1 MSDVAIHNGAAALQ
15 ESGLVA
21 ALGQRSVVL
30 VGMMGAGKSSIGRRL
45 AGRLEIPFVDADTEI
60 EKAAGM
66 SIPEIF
72 SAHGEPYFRAGE
84 TRVIAR
90 LLDGGPQVLA
100 TGGGA
105 FMNPE
110 TRTTI
115 RAKGISVWLRASVEV
130 LARRIKRR
138 NDRPLLKGAD
148 PIETLRRLVDERY
161 PTYAEADITVNR
173 ATHRMMQ
180 SSKKS
185 LPVYAARR
193 GLPRRRKRKKAEAR
207 NDGAV
212 RCSGAQSR

>member
-1 MSDVAIHNGAAALQ
+1 MHNGAAALQ
-15 ESGLVA
+15 ESALVA

-45 AGRLEIPFVDADTEI
+45 ASRLNVPFVDADTEI

-90 LLDGGPQVLA
+90 LLESGPQVLA

-110 TRTTI
+110 TRAAI
-115 RAKGISVWLRASVEV
+115 HSQGRFGLAARHHRGAVAPHQAPQRPSAAQGRRPGRDAAAADRRALSDLCRGRHHGGI
-130 LARRIKRR
+130 ARRARTRR
-138 NDRPLLKGAD
+138 SS
-148 PIETLRRLVDERY
+148 RR
-161 PTYAEADITVNR
+161 
-173 ATHRMMQ
+173 
-180 SSKKS
+180 SSR
-185 LPVYAARR
+185 VCARR
-193 GLPRRRKRKKAEAR
+193 RGIVEPAKPQA
-207 NDGAV
+207 GG
-212 RCSGAQSR
+212 SPS